1 MPFDLMRKALTRPAM
16 RRLLR
21 LLPLPQVVYRSLHFR
36 DVITLSAGPG
46 ADFRMRHFG
55 YQVENDLY
63 WAGYGGGW
71 EATSLR
77 LWALLA
83 QRSGIILDIGANTGV
98 YALAARAMNP
108 AARIFAFEP
117 VPRIADRL
125 VENVALNGSS
135 VVVVVAGASDRTGM
149 ATIFEPDAQHSYS
162 ASLTREMLGA
172 APHMLETQVPVT
184 RIDAFA
190 AAEGLSRIDL
200 VKVDAE
206 RHEPEVLAG
215 FGDRLARDRPS
226 LLVEVLDTAMGERLS
241 PMLSGLGYLT
251 FRVDETVGIVP
262 DDVLGRH
269 AGNYLLCRPDVVDGL
284 GIRQGR
290 RHADL
295 AND

>member
-269 AGNYLLCRPDVVDGL
+269 AGNYLLCRPDVADGL

>member
-1 MPFDLMRKALTRPAM
+1 MLITLSRRALTRPTM
-16 RRLLR
+16 RRVLR
-21 LLPLPQVVYRSLHFR
+21 LLPLPQAVYRSLHFR
-36 DVITLSAGPG
+36 DVVTLSAGPG
-46 ADFRMRHFG
+46 ADFRMHHFG

-63 WAGYGGGW
+63 WAGYGRGW

-83 QRSGIILDIGANTGV
+83 KRADVILDIGANTGV
-98 YALAARAMNP
+98 YALAAQAVNP

-117 VPRIADRL
+117 VPRIAQRL
-125 VENVALNGSS
+125 AANAALNGASIA
-135 VVVVVAGASDRTGM
+135 VVIAGASDQTGH
-149 ATIFEPDAQHSYS
+149 ATIFEPDAEHAYS

-172 APHMLETQVPVT
+172 APQMLESKVPVT

-190 AAEGLSRIDL
+190 VAHGLRRVDL
-200 VKVDAE
+200 VKIDAE

-226 LLVEVLDTAMGERLS
+226 LLVEVLDRAMGERLS
-241 PMLSGLGYLT
+241 PLLSGPGYLS
-251 FRVDETVGIVP
+251 FRVDERMGIVP
-262 DDVLGRH
+262 DDILGRH
-269 AGNYLLCRPDVVDGL
+269 PGNYLLCRPDVADGL
-284 GIRQGR
+284 GIREGR